1 MSKDQT
7 SFGPLLIAAVLAIG
21 VGYAVP
27 RYFKLVGP
35 AASNTAEPAKQA
47 AAQSIVTGSTA
58 PAGAPATAAKT
69 EWLTSAPGR
78 VEPLGGELRLTAQMP
93 GRVAEIL
100 TSVTDTAVA
109 GDPLLR
115 IDDDELIARV
125 AAAEAE
131 ASVRRRDRDQE
142 KDPLTKAQQDRRTAE
157 DAAYTAE
164 RVWAATRIEF
174 DRLFKARRSGGAK
187 DDEVQRARETVRIAR
202 ERVEA
207 TRATV
212 RKLPIIDNG
221 NSVLRL
227 DASLSAARA
236 EVALADA
243 ALERSRVRA
252 PVNGNVLQIYA
263 KAGENAV
270 PSPEAPVLVFGD
282 TSKFQVRAEIEERD
296 AGKVRIGQQTVIRS
310 DAFPGRS
317 FEGKITSVAQAL
329 GSSRIN
335 AKGPR
340 KPTDVDVLEVMI
352 ELDGRPALMSGM
364 RVDVF
369 VKPDST
375 ANSQA
380 APATKAN

>member
-1 MSKDQT
+1 MSKDQF
-7 SFGPLLIAAVLAIG
+7 SFGPLLLAAVAAIG

-27 RYFKLVGP
+27 RYLKLVGP
-35 AASNTAEPAKQA
+35 AVSNTAEPAKPTA
-47 AAQSIVTGSTA
+47 PSAIVTGSTA
-58 PAGAPATAAKT
+58 QTAAPVTATKT

-78 VEPLGGELRLTAQMP
+78 VEPLGGELRLAAQMP
-93 GRVAEIL
+93 GQVAEIL
-100 TSVTDTAVA
+100 VSVTETVVA
-109 GDPLLR
+109 GDPLVR
-115 IDDDELIARV
+115 IEDDELLARV

-142 KDPLTKAQQDRRTAE
+142 KDTLTKVQQDRRNAE

-164 RVWAATRIEF
+164 RVLAVTRTEF
-174 DRLFKARRSGGAK
+174 DRLFKARRTGGAK

-212 RKLPIIDNG
+212 RRLPIIDNG

-243 ALERSRVRA
+243 ALDRARVRA
-252 PVNGNVLQIYA
+252 PVNGSVLQIYA
-263 KAGENAV
+263 KVGESAV
-270 PSPEAPVLVFGD
+270 PSPEAPMLAFGD
-282 TSKFQVRAEIEERD
+282 TSKFQVRTEIEERD
-296 AGKVRIGQQTVIRS
+296 AGKIRLGQQTVIRS
-310 DAFPGRS
+310 DAFPGKS

-329 GSSRIN
+329 GSSRIS

-352 ELDGRPALMSGM
+352 ELDGRPALLSGM

-369 VKPDST
+369 VKPNST